1 MIVGIGVD
9 SIEIARVARAIRGNS
24 RLMERLYTA
33 GEIQEFPPRPA
44 PRMAVLFAAKEAAF
58 KALGTGLAGHS
69 WQQVEILH
77 KPGGAPYIC
86 LHGRA
91 RDTAKS
97 QGISALHISLS
108 HDQERAVA
116 FCIAEGEV

>member
-9 SIEIARVARAIRGNS
+9 SIEITRVARAVRGNS
-24 RLMERLYTA
+24 RLLGRLYTA
-33 GEIQEFPPRPA
+33 GEIKEFPPRPA
-44 PRMAVLFAAKEAAF
+44 SRMAALFAAKEAVF

-91 RDTAKS
+91 QETAMS
-97 QGISALHISLS
+97 QGISVLHLSLS